1 MRRMFWLLI
10 LTLAVG
16 IAVGMIGNHV
26 LSAQQAPLKVT
37 ELLKADLVGM
47 EGKEVI
53 VQLVEFAPRGATGKH
68 THPGHEA
75 NYILEGSLI
84 LEMEGHPPM
93 MRKAGEASYIP
104 AKLVH
109 EGKNASMTDPVKVA
123 VVRIHEKGQPVSA
136 FITKPYFQ

>member
-1 MRRMFWLLI
+1 MKRMVWLLI

-26 LSAQQAPLKVT
+26 LIAQQAPLKVT

-53 VQLVEFAPRGATGKH
+53 VQLVEFAPRGATGRH
-68 THPGHEA
+68 THPGHET
-75 NYILEGSLI
+75 NYILEGSVI
-84 LEMEGHPPM
+84 IEMEGHPPM
-93 MRKAGEASYIP
+93 TRKAGDASYIP

-109 EGKNASMTDPVKVA
+109 EGKNASMTAPAKA
-123 VVRIHEKGQPVSA
+123 LAVRIHEKGQPVSA
-136 FITKPYFQ
+136 FITKPYLQ